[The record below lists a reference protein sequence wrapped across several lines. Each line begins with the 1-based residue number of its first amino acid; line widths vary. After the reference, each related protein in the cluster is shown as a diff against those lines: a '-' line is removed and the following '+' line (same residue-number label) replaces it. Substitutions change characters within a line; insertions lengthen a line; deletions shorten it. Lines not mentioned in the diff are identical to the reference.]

1 MITFKE
7 PFGTQG
13 RGGYFDEFG
22 IIRSVT
28 TILCLHLHYTS
39 VFYFGSLNSRLVIP
53 DFCYQLIDFS
63 PGIPTLCMVACNDW
77 LMTDGVISV
86 PNM

>member
-39 VFYFGSLNSRLVIP
+39 VLYCGSGYSRLVTS
-53 DFCYQLIDFS
+53 DSFYQLIDFS
-63 PGIPTLCMVACNDW
+63 PEIPTLCMVACNDW
-77 LMTDGVISV
+77 LMTDGVIAV